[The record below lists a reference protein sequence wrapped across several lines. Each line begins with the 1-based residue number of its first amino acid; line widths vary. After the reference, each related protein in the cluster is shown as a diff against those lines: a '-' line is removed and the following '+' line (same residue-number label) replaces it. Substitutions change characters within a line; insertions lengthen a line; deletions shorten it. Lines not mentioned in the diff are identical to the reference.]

1 MLALSAAC
9 VRTRCSPQAGS
20 QPVLTPP
27 SSALSPGNDGRH
39 RMKESASCLLKQRL
53 LSHPPSGSKGLSSA
67 SDGWAGAT
75 GWLPARGGPRWD
87 DLSPWSPNHAR
98 HSLRRLDYPAAIVGS
113 GMAWCPGPGPAWCPA
128 GGGVGRAGETLC
140 LLHRAPSTL
149 GVRPEAHWSPLRQ
162 RVGGLASC
170 LAWGSHSNL

>member
-20 QPVLTPP
+20 QPVPTPP

-75 GWLPARGGPRWD
+75 GWLPAWGGPRWD
-87 DLSPWSPNHAR
+87 DLAPWSPNHAR

-113 GMAWCPGPGPAWCPA
+113 GMAWCPGPGPAWCP
-128 GGGVGRAGETLC
+128 GGGGGEGWRNALS
-140 LLHRAPSTL
+140 PSQSPQYPRSEARGPL
-149 GVRPEAHWSPLRQ
+149 EPPEAAGRGPRLPS
-162 RVGGLASC
+162 GL
-170 LAWGSHSNL
+170 GFPQ